1 LSHNITNQNLI
12 SFKIKNF
19 ELFSR
24 TLDKLKNLRGTVDL
38 LPDQLI
44 KWQNVEK
51 ILFDLLSRASIK
63 EIRTPILEMTELFIR
78 GIGEGTDVVSKEMY
92 TFLDR
97 GKRSCTLRP
106 EGTASVVR
114 ALIQNGISSNP
125 LQKLWYMGPMF
136 RYERPQA
143 GRQRQFHQLGVEF
156 IGYESVRS
164 DIEIIALAWDILGA
178 LGIKELNLEINTLG
192 DLNDRLNFQKSF
204 VEWLEINKNSL
215 DLDSQNRINKNPLR
229 ILDTKN
235 AHTKKILENSPK
247 LINFLSE
254 NSLTRYIELKNQ
266 LEALKIP
273 YVENFNLVR
282 GLDYYT
288 HTAFEITSGALGS
301 QATVCGGG
309 RYDNLIKQ
317 MGGNDTPAI
326 GFAIGL
332 ERLILLAGK
341 ELEVARKTDIYIV
354 NQGLR
359 AELLAMELSRKLRN
373 FDLLVELDLSG
384 ASLSKQFKKANKL
397 NSKGIIIVGDDE
409 AAKEEFI
416 IRLFDKQIP
425 ENREE
430 VISFDNDIQLKKW
443 LTNNLFLK

>member
-1 LSHNITNQNLI
+1 LN
-12 SFKIKNF
+12 NF
-19 ELFSR
+19 
-24 TLDKLKNLRGTVDL
+24 KNLRGTVDL

-51 ILFDLLSRASIK
+51 ILIDQLSRASIK

-97 GKRSCTLRP
+97 GERSCTLRP
-106 EGTASVVR
+106 EGTASVAR
-114 ALIQNGISSNP
+114 SLIQNGMLSKP
-125 LQKLWYMGPMF
+125 FHKLWYMGPMF

-156 IGYESVRS
+156 VGYEDVRS
-164 DIEIIALAWDILGA
+164 DIEIIALAWDILGK

-204 VEWLEINKNSL
+204 LEWLEMNKDSL
-215 DLDSQNRINKNPLR
+215 DVDSQKRINKNPLR
-229 ILDTKN
+229 ILDSKN
-235 AHTKKILENSPK
+235 VQTKKILENAPR
-247 LINFLSE
+247 LFDFLSE
-254 NSLTRYIELKNQ
+254 KSLERYLILKKQ
-266 LEALKIP
+266 LKFLKIP
-273 YVENFNLVR
+273 YIENFNLVR

-288 HTAFEITSGALGS
+288 HTAFEITSGSLGS

-317 MGGNDTPAI
+317 MGGKETPAI

-341 ELEVARKTDIYIV
+341 ELEAERHTDIYIV
-354 NQGLR
+354 NKGLN
-359 AELLAMELSRKLRN
+359 AELLAMNLSRKLRKY
-373 FDLLVELDLSG
+373 DLLVELDVTG
-384 ASLSKQFKKANKL
+384 ASFSKQFKKANKL
-397 NSKGIIIVGDDE
+397 KSKSIIVLGDEE
-409 AAKEEFI
+409 ASNNEFV
-416 IRLFDKQIP
+416 IRLFNKDSSETK
-425 ENREE
+425 EE
-430 VISFDNDIQLKKW
+430 KISFDNDIKLEKW
-443 LTNNLFLK
+443 LNNNLFLK

>member
-1 LSHNITNQNLI
+1 LNN
-12 SFKIKNF
+12 
-19 ELFSR
+19 
-24 TLDKLKNLRGTVDL
+24 LKNLRGTVDL

-51 ILFDLLSRASIK
+51 ILLEQLARASIK

-97 GKRSCTLRP
+97 GERSCTLRP
-106 EGTASVVR
+106 EGTASVAR
-114 ALIQNGISSNP
+114 ALIQNGMSSNP

-156 IGYESVRS
+156 IGYDSVRS
-164 DIEIIALAWDILGA
+164 DVEIIVLAWDILGK

-192 DLNDRLNFQKSF
+192 DVSDRLKFQKSF
-204 VEWLEINKNSL
+204 LKWLEINKNSL
-215 DLDSQNRINKNPLR
+215 DLDSQNRITKNPLR
-229 ILDTKN
+229 ILDSKDIE
-235 AHTKKILENSPK
+235 TKKALENAPR
-247 LINFLSE
+247 LFDFLSE
-254 NSLTRYIELKNQ
+254 ESLKRYSDFKKQMEV
-266 LEALKIP
+266 LKIP

-301 QATVCGGG
+301 QSTVCGGG

-317 MGGNDTPAI
+317 MGGPNTPAI

-341 ELEVARKTDIYIV
+341 ELEFPRNTDIYII
-354 NQGLR
+354 NQGFI
-359 AELLAMELSRKLRN
+359 AEPLAMDLSRKLRN
-373 FDLLVELDLSG
+373 YDLSVELDLSG
-384 ASLSKQFKKANKL
+384 SSFSKQFKKANKL
-397 NSKGIIIVGDDE
+397 KSRSIIVIGDDE
-409 AAKEEFI
+409 AVNGEFI
-416 IRLFDKQIP
+416 IRLFDESGNGNK
-425 ENREE
+425 EE
-430 VISFDNDIQLKKW
+430 VISFENDFDLEKW
-443 LTNNLFLK
+443 INSNLLVK

>member
-1 LSHNITNQNLI
+1 MNN
-12 SFKIKNF
+12 
-19 ELFSR
+19 
-24 TLDKLKNLRGTVDL
+24 LKNLRGTVDL

-44 KWQNVEK
+44 KWQKVEK
-51 ILFDLLSRASIK
+51 ILLEQLSRSSIK

-78 GIGEGTDVVSKEMY
+78 GIGEETDVVSKEMY

-97 GKRSCTLRP
+97 GERSCTLRP
-106 EGTASVVR
+106 EGTASVAR

-125 LQKLWYMGPMF
+125 LHKLWYMGPMF

-164 DIEIIALAWDILGA
+164 DIEIIALAWDILRR

-192 DLNDRLNFQKSF
+192 DINDRLNFQNSF
-204 VEWLEINKNSL
+204 LKWLEINKNSL
-215 DLDSQNRINKNPLR
+215 DFDSQNRIDKNPLR

-235 AHTKKILENSPK
+235 VQTKKLLENAPR
-247 LINFLSE
+247 LFDFLSE
-254 NSLTRYIELKNQ
+254 ESHKRYSELKKY
-266 LEALKIP
+266 LEDLKIP
-273 YVENFNLVR
+273 YIENYNLVR

-309 RYDNLIKQ
+309 RYDDLIKQ
-317 MGGNDTPAI
+317 MGGPKTPAI

-341 ELEVARKTDIYIV
+341 ELEVSRNTDIYIV
-354 NQGLR
+354 NQGII
-359 AELLAMELSRKLRN
+359 AESLAMDLSRKLRN
-373 FDLLVELDLSG
+373 YDLLVELDLSG
-384 ASLSKQFKKANKL
+384 ASFSKQFKKANKL
-397 NSKGIIIVGDDE
+397 NSKSIIVIGDNE
-409 AAKEEFI
+409 AANKKFI
-416 IRLFDKQIP
+416 IRLFDKSNN
-425 ENREE
+425 ENKEE
-430 VISFDNDIQLKKW
+430 IISFDNDIKLENW
-443 LTNNLFLK
+443 LNKNLFLK

>member
-1 LSHNITNQNLI
+1 MNN
-12 SFKIKNF
+12 
-19 ELFSR
+19 
-24 TLDKLKNLRGTVDL
+24 LKNLRGTVDL

-51 ILFDLLSRASIK
+51 ILLEQLSRSSIK

-78 GIGEGTDVVSKEMY
+78 GIGQETDVVSKEMY

-97 GKRSCTLRP
+97 GERSCTLRP
-106 EGTASVVR
+106 EGTASVAR
-114 ALIQNGISSNP
+114 ALIQNGIPSNP

-164 DIEIIALAWDILGA
+164 DVEIIALAWDILGK

-204 VEWLEINKNSL
+204 LKWLEINKESL

-229 ILDTKN
+229 ILDSKN
-235 AHTKKILENSPK
+235 IQTKKTLENAPR
-247 LINFLSE
+247 LVNFLSE
-254 NSLTRYIELKNQ
+254 KSYKRYSDLKKQ
-266 LEALKIP
+266 LKVLQIP
-273 YVENFNLVR
+273 YVENYNLVR

-309 RYDNLIKQ
+309 RYDDLIKQ
-317 MGGNDTPAI
+317 MGGPNTPAI
-326 GFAIGL
+326 GFAVGL

-341 ELEVARKTDIYIV
+341 ELEVPRNTDIYII
-354 NQGLR
+354 NQGLI
-359 AELLAMELSRKLRN
+359 AESLAMDLSRKLRN
-373 FDLLVELDLSG
+373 YNLLVELDLSG
-384 ASLSKQFKKANKL
+384 SSFSKQFKKANKL
-397 NSKGIIIVGDDE
+397 KSKSIIIIGDNE
-409 AAKEEFI
+409 ATNKEFI
-416 IRLFDKQIP
+416 IRLFDKESF
-425 ENREE
+425 ENKEE
-430 VISFDNDIQLKKW
+430 VISFENDIKLEKW
-443 LTNNLFLK
+443 LNINLLEK

>member
-1 LSHNITNQNLI
+1 MN
-12 SFKIKNF
+12 NF
-19 ELFSR
+19 
-24 TLDKLKNLRGTVDL
+24 KNLRGTVDL
-38 LPDQLI
+38 FPDQLI

-51 ILFDLLSRASIK
+51 ILIDQLSRASIK

-97 GKRSCTLRP
+97 GERSCTLRP
-106 EGTASVVR
+106 EGTASVAR
-114 ALIQNGISSNP
+114 ALIQNGISSKP

-156 IGYESVRS
+156 VGYESVRS
-164 DIEIIALAWDILGA
+164 DIEIIALAWDILGK

-192 DLNDRLNFQKSF
+192 DLNDRLTFQKSF
-204 VEWLEINKNSL
+204 LEWLEMNKHSL
-215 DLDSQNRINKNPLR
+215 DIDSQKRINKNPLR
-229 ILDTKN
+229 ILDSKDVQ
-235 AHTKKILENSPK
+235 TKKVLENAPR
-247 LINFLSE
+247 LFDFLSE
-254 NSLTRYIELKNQ
+254 KSLERYLILKKQ
-266 LEALKIP
+266 LKFLKIP

-288 HTAFEITSGALGS
+288 HTAFEITSGSLGS

-317 MGGNDTPAI
+317 MGGKDTPAI

-341 ELEVARKTDIYIV
+341 ELEADRQTDIYIV
-354 NQGLR
+354 NKGLN
-359 AELLAMELSRKLRN
+359 AELLAMNLSRKLRKY
-373 FDLLVELDLSG
+373 DLLVELDLTG
-384 ASLSKQFKKANKL
+384 ATFSKQFKKANKL
-397 NSKGIIIVGDDE
+397 KSKSIIVLGDDE
-409 AAKEEFI
+409 AFNKEFV
-416 IRLFDKQIP
+416 IRLFNKDSS
-425 ENREE
+425 ENKEE
-430 VISFDNDIQLKKW
+430 TISVENDIKLDKW
-443 LTNNLFLK
+443 INNNLLLKR

>member
-1 LSHNITNQNLI
+1 MN
-12 SFKIKNF
+12 KI
-19 ELFSR
+19 
-24 TLDKLKNLRGTVDL
+24 KNLRGTVDL
-38 LPDQLI
+38 FPDQLV

-51 ILFDLLSRASIK
+51 ILIDQLSRASIK

-97 GKRSCTLRP
+97 GERSCTLRP
-106 EGTASVVR
+106 EGTASVAR
-114 ALIQNGISSNP
+114 ALIQNGISSQP

-156 IGYESVRS
+156 VGYDSVRS
-164 DIEIIALAWDILGA
+164 DIEIIALAWDILGK

-204 VEWLEINKNSL
+204 LEWLEINKHSL
-215 DLDSQNRINKNPLR
+215 DVDSQKRINKNPLR
-229 ILDTKN
+229 ILDTKDVK
-235 AHTKKILENSPK
+235 TKKVLENAPR
-247 LINFLSE
+247 LFDFLSE
-254 NSLTRYIELKNQ
+254 KSLERYLILKKQ
-266 LEALKIP
+266 LNFLKIP
-273 YVENFNLVR
+273 YLENFNLVR

-288 HTAFEITSGALGS
+288 HTAFEITSGSLGS

-317 MGGNDTPAI
+317 MGGKETPAI

-341 ELEVARKTDIYIV
+341 DLEADRQTDIYIV
-354 NQGLR
+354 NKGLN
-359 AELLAMELSRKLRN
+359 AELLAMNLSRKLSKY
-373 FDLLVELDLSG
+373 DLLVELDLTG
-384 ASLSKQFKKANKL
+384 ATFSKQFKKANKL
-397 NSKGIIIVGDDE
+397 KSRSIIVLGDDE
-409 AAKEEFI
+409 ASNQEFV
-416 IRLFDKQIP
+416 IRLFNKDSS
-425 ENREE
+425 ENKEE
-430 VISFDNDIQLKKW
+430 TISVENDIKLEKW
-443 LTNNLFLK
+443 INNNLFLKR

>member
-1 LSHNITNQNLI
+1 LNN
-12 SFKIKNF
+12 
-19 ELFSR
+19 
-24 TLDKLKNLRGTVDL
+24 LKNLRGTVDL

-51 ILFDLLSRASIK
+51 IVLEQLSRASIK

-97 GKRSCTLRP
+97 GERSCTLRP
-106 EGTASVVR
+106 EGTASVAR
-114 ALIQNGISSNP
+114 ALIQNGMSSNP

-156 IGYESVRS
+156 IGYDSVRS
-164 DIEIIALAWDILGA
+164 DVEIIALAWDILGK

-192 DLNDRLNFQKSF
+192 DLSDRLNFQKSF
-204 VEWLEINKNSL
+204 LKWLEVNKNSL
-215 DLDSQNRINKNPLR
+215 DLDSQKRITKNPLR
-229 ILDTKN
+229 ILDSKN
-235 AHTKKILENSPK
+235 MQTQKALENAPK
-247 LINFLSE
+247 LFNFLSE
-254 NSLTRYIELKNQ
+254 KSHKRYSNLKKN
-266 LEALKIP
+266 LEFLKIP

-309 RYDNLIKQ
+309 RYDDLINQ
-317 MGGNDTPAI
+317 MGGPSTPAI

-341 ELEVARKTDIYIV
+341 ELEIPRNTDIYII
-354 NQGLR
+354 NQGLI
-359 AELLAMELSRKLRN
+359 AESLAMDLSRKLRN
-373 FDLLVELDLSG
+373 YDLLVELDLSG
-384 ASLSKQFKKANKL
+384 SSFSKQFKKANKL
-397 NSKGIIIVGDDE
+397 KSKSIIVIGDDE
-409 AAKEEFI
+409 ATKREFI
-416 IRLFDKQIP
+416 IRLFDKSGI
-425 ENREE
+425 ENKEE
-430 VISFDNDIQLKKW
+430 VISLENDFELENWINK
-443 LTNNLFLK
+443 NLLAK

>member
-1 LSHNITNQNLI
+1 LN
-12 SFKIKNF
+12 NF
-19 ELFSR
+19 
-24 TLDKLKNLRGTVDL
+24 KNLRGTVDL
-38 LPDQLI
+38 FPDQLI

-51 ILFDLLSRASIK
+51 ILIDQLSRASIK

-97 GKRSCTLRP
+97 GERSCTLRP
-106 EGTASVVR
+106 EGTASVAR
-114 ALIQNGISSNP
+114 ALIQNGISSKP

-156 IGYESVRS
+156 VGYEDVRS
-164 DIEIIALAWDILGA
+164 DIEIIALAWDILGK

-204 VEWLEINKNSL
+204 LEWLEMNKDSL
-215 DLDSQNRINKNPLR
+215 DEDSQKRINKNPLR
-229 ILDTKN
+229 ILDSKN
-235 AHTKKILENSPK
+235 VQTKKILENAPR
-247 LINFLSE
+247 LFDFLSE
-254 NSLTRYIELKNQ
+254 KSLERYLILKKQ
-266 LEALKIP
+266 LKFLKIP
-273 YVENFNLVR
+273 YIENFNLVR

-288 HTAFEITSGALGS
+288 HTAFEITSGSLGS

-317 MGGNDTPAI
+317 MGGKETPAI

-341 ELEVARKTDIYIV
+341 ELEAERHTDIYIV
-354 NQGLR
+354 NQGLN
-359 AELLAMELSRKLRN
+359 AELLAMNLSRKLRKY
-373 FDLLVELDLSG
+373 DLLVELDVTG
-384 ASLSKQFKKANKL
+384 ASFSKQFKKANKL
-397 NSKGIIIVGDDE
+397 KAKSIIVLGDEE
-409 AAKEEFI
+409 ASNNEFV
-416 IRLFDKQIP
+416 IRLFNKDSSETK
-425 ENREE
+425 EE
-430 VISFDNDIQLKKW
+430 KISFDNDIKLEKW
-443 LTNNLFLK
+443 LNNNLFLK

>member
-1 LSHNITNQNLI
+1 MNN
-12 SFKIKNF
+12 
-19 ELFSR
+19 
-24 TLDKLKNLRGTVDL
+24 LKNLRGTVDL

-51 ILFDLLSRASIK
+51 IILEQLSRASIK

-97 GKRSCTLRP
+97 GERSCTLRP
-106 EGTASVVR
+106 EGTASVAR
-114 ALIQNGISSNP
+114 ALIQSGISSNP

-156 IGYESVRS
+156 IGYDSVRS
-164 DIEIIALAWDILGA
+164 DVEIIALAWDILGK
-178 LGIKELNLEINTLG
+178 LGIKALNLEINSLG
-192 DLNDRLNFQKSF
+192 DVKDRLNFQKSF
-204 VEWLEINKNSL
+204 LNWLEINKSLL
-215 DLDSQNRINKNPLR
+215 DLDSQKRINKNPLR
-229 ILDTKN
+229 ILDSKN
-235 AHTKKILENSPK
+235 TQTKKILESAPK
-247 LINFLSE
+247 LFNFLSE
-254 NSLTRYIELKNQ
+254 KSLERYLEFKDQLKV
-266 LEALKIP
+266 LKIP
-273 YVENFNLVR
+273 FVENFNLVR

-317 MGGNDTPAI
+317 MGGEDTPAI

-341 ELEVARKTDIYIV
+341 EFEVDRRTDIYIV
-354 NQGLR
+354 NQGLL
-359 AELLAMELSRKLRN
+359 AESLALDLSRKLRN
-373 FDLLVELDLSG
+373 YDLIVELDLSG
-384 ASLSKQFKKANKL
+384 SSFSKQFKKANKL
-397 NSKGIIIVGDDE
+397 NSKSIVVIGNQE
-409 AAKEEFI
+409 AARKEFV
-416 IRLFDKQIP
+416 IRLFDKESS
-425 ENREE
+425 ENKKE
-430 VISFDNDIQLKKW
+430 VIPFDSGIKLEQW
-443 LTNNLFLK
+443 LNNNLLSN

>member
-1 LSHNITNQNLI
+1 MN
-12 SFKIKNF
+12 NF
-19 ELFSR
+19 
-24 TLDKLKNLRGTVDL
+24 KNLRGTVDL

-51 ILFDLLSRASIK
+51 ILIDQLSRASIK

-97 GKRSCTLRP
+97 GERSCTLRP
-106 EGTASVVR
+106 EGTASVAR
-114 ALIQNGISSNP
+114 ALIQNGISSKP
-125 LQKLWYMGPMF
+125 FHKLWYMGPMF

-156 IGYESVRS
+156 VGYEDVRS
-164 DIEIIALAWDILGA
+164 DIEIIALAWDILGK

-204 VEWLEINKNSL
+204 LEWLEMNKDSL
-215 DLDSQNRINKNPLR
+215 DEDSQKRINKNPLR
-229 ILDTKN
+229 ILDSKN
-235 AHTKKILENSPK
+235 VQTKKILENAPR
-247 LINFLSE
+247 LFDFLSE
-254 NSLTRYIELKNQ
+254 KSLERYLILKKQ
-266 LEALKIP
+266 LKFLKIP
-273 YVENFNLVR
+273 YIENFNLVR

-288 HTAFEITSGALGS
+288 HTAFEITSGSLGS

-317 MGGNDTPAI
+317 MGGKETPAI

-341 ELEVARKTDIYIV
+341 ELEAERHTDIYIV
-354 NQGLR
+354 NKGLN
-359 AELLAMELSRKLRN
+359 AELLAMNLSRKLRKY
-373 FDLLVELDLSG
+373 DLLVELDVTG
-384 ASLSKQFKKANKL
+384 ASFSKQFKKANKL
-397 NSKGIIIVGDDE
+397 KSKSIIVLGDEE
-409 AAKEEFI
+409 ASNNEFV
-416 IRLFDKQIP
+416 IRLFNKDSSETK
-425 ENREE
+425 EE
-430 VISFDNDIQLKKW
+430 KISFDNDIKLEKW
-443 LTNNLFLK
+443 LNNNLFLK

>member
-1 LSHNITNQNLI
+1 MN
-12 SFKIKNF
+12 NF
-19 ELFSR
+19 
-24 TLDKLKNLRGTVDL
+24 KNLRGTVDL

-51 ILFDLLSRASIK
+51 ILIDQLSRASIK

-97 GKRSCTLRP
+97 GERSCTLRP
-106 EGTASVVR
+106 EGTASVAR
-114 ALIQNGISSNP
+114 ALIQNGISTKP
-125 LQKLWYMGPMF
+125 FQKLWYMGPMF

-156 IGYESVRS
+156 VGYEDVRS
-164 DIEIIALAWDILGA
+164 DIEIIALAWDILGK

-204 VEWLEINKNSL
+204 LEWLEMNKDSL
-215 DLDSQNRINKNPLR
+215 DEDSQKRINKNPLR
-229 ILDTKN
+229 ILDSKN
-235 AHTKKILENSPK
+235 VQTKKILENAPR
-247 LINFLSE
+247 LFDFLSE
-254 NSLTRYIELKNQ
+254 KSLERYLILKKQ
-266 LEALKIP
+266 LKFLKIP
-273 YVENFNLVR
+273 YIENFNLVR

-288 HTAFEITSGALGS
+288 HTAFEITSGSLGS

-317 MGGNDTPAI
+317 MGGKETPAI

-341 ELEVARKTDIYIV
+341 ELEAERHTDIYIV
-354 NQGLR
+354 NKGLN
-359 AELLAMELSRKLRN
+359 AELLAMNLSRKLRKY
-373 FDLLVELDLSG
+373 DLLVELDVTG
-384 ASLSKQFKKANKL
+384 ASFSKQFKKANKL
-397 NSKGIIIVGDDE
+397 KSKSIIVLGDEE
-409 AAKEEFI
+409 ASNNEFV
-416 IRLFDKQIP
+416 IRLFNKDSSETK
-425 ENREE
+425 EE
-430 VISFDNDIQLKKW
+430 KISFDNDIKLEKW
-443 LTNNLFLK
+443 LNNNLFLK

>member
-1 LSHNITNQNLI
+1 MNN
-12 SFKIKNF
+12 
-19 ELFSR
+19 
-24 TLDKLKNLRGTVDL
+24 LKNLRGTVDL

-51 ILFDLLSRASIK
+51 IVLEQLSRSSVK

-78 GIGEGTDVVSKEMY
+78 GIGEETDVVSKEMY

-97 GKRSCTLRP
+97 GERSCTLRP
-106 EGTASVVR
+106 EGTASVAR

-125 LQKLWYMGPMF
+125 HQKLWYMGPMF

-156 IGYESVRS
+156 IGYQSVRS
-164 DIEIIALAWDILGA
+164 EVEIIALAWDILGK

-204 VEWLEINKNSL
+204 LKWLNINKDSL
-215 DLDSQNRINKNPLR
+215 DSDSQNRINKNPLR
-229 ILDTKN
+229 ILDSKN
-235 AHTKKILENSPK
+235 IQTKKVLENAPR
-247 LINFLSE
+247 LFNFLSDK
-254 NSLTRYIELKNQ
+254 SHKRYSDLKNQ
-266 LEALKIP
+266 LEVLQIP

-309 RYDNLIKQ
+309 RYDDLIKQ
-317 MGGNDTPAI
+317 MGGPNTPAI

-341 ELEVARKTDIYIV
+341 ELEVPRNTDIYII
-354 NQGLR
+354 NQGLI
-359 AELLAMELSRKLRN
+359 AESLAIDLARKLRN
-373 FDLLVELDLSG
+373 YDLIVELDLSG
-384 ASLSKQFKKANKL
+384 ASFSKQFKKANKL
-397 NSKGIIIVGDDE
+397 KSKSIIIIGDDE
-409 AAKEEFI
+409 AAKKEFT
-416 IRLFDKQIP
+416 IRLFDK
-425 ENREE
+425 ESFDNKEE
-430 VISFDNDIQLKKW
+430 VISLENDIKLEKW
-443 LTNNLFLK
+443 LSINLSVK

>member
-1 LSHNITNQNLI
+1 MNYFL
-12 SFKIKNF
+12 K
-19 ELFSR
+19 
-24 TLDKLKNLRGTVDL
+24 TLNNLKNLRGTVDL
-38 LPDQLI
+38 LPEQLI

-51 ILFDLLSRASIK
+51 ILLEQLSRGCIK

-97 GKRSCTLRP
+97 GERSCTLRP
-106 EGTASVVR
+106 EGTASVAR
-114 ALIQNGISSNP
+114 ALIQNGMSANSP
-125 LQKLWYMGPMF
+125 KKLWYMGPMF

-164 DIEIIALAWDILGA
+164 DVEIIAFAWDILGK
-178 LGIKELNLEINTLG
+178 LGIKELNLEINSLG
-192 DLNDRLNFQKSF
+192 DLSDRLNFQKSF
-204 VEWLEINKNSL
+204 LNWLEINKDSL

-229 ILDTKN
+229 ILDSKN
-235 AHTKKILENSPK
+235 IQTKKVLERAPK
-247 LINFLSE
+247 LFNFLSQKSIE
-254 NSLTRYIELKNQ
+254 RYSELKSQ
-266 LEALKIP
+266 LKSMKIP
-273 YVENFNLVR
+273 FIENFNLVR

-317 MGGNDTPAI
+317 MGGNDIPAI

-341 ELEVARKTDIYIV
+341 ELDVGRRTDIYIV
-354 NQGLR
+354 NQGLL
-359 AELLAMELSRKLRN
+359 AEPFAIDLSRKLRN
-373 FDLLVELDLSG
+373 YDLLVELDLSG
-384 ASLSKQFKKANKL
+384 ASFSKQLKKANKL
-397 NSKGIIIVGDDE
+397 NSKCVVLVGDQE
-409 AAKEEFI
+409 ATNKEFI
-416 IRLFDKQIP
+416 IRLFDKK
-425 ENREE
+425 NSGNNEE
-430 VISFDNDIQLKKW
+430 VIPFGSDTKLERWIN
-443 LTNNLFLK
+443 NNLLIN